1 MLKTRPI
8 SACAKFKPV
17 EQVKSERSSIE
28 LIAELVEVELQK
40 VPLDVMVRVKNTPLC
55 IAYGYVYPWK
65 HLADHGLV
73 LHLSVKQR
81 P

>member
-1 MLKTRPI
+1 MLETRPI

-40 VPLDVMVRVKNTPLC
+40 APP
-55 IAYGYVYPWK
+55 
-65 HLADHGLV
+65 
-73 LHLSVKQR
+73 
-81 P
+81 